1 MNKELHCLI
10 FSENL
15 DQIALIDHKF
25 IPPFIDNTKP
35 YKYLTEENRQNNQN
49 AYSFLRTALDIRPHE
64 ILYSREVMTITTEE
78 KHISIYS
85 FVVEGTLQDIERS
98 PNMPLWIIETK
109 NINRYLNSQ
118 FDHHEMYS
126 RMIDAVNITLENF
139 PKEIN
144 ELVS

>member
-15 DQIALIDHKF
+15 DQIALMDHKF

-35 YKYLTEENRQNNQN
+35 YKYLTEENRQNTQDAFN
-49 AYSFLRTALDIRPHE
+49 FLRTVLDIRPHE
-64 ILYSREVMTITTEE
+64 ILYYKEVMKVTTG

-85 FVVEGTLQDIERS
+85 FVVEGTLQDVNRS
-98 PNMPLWIIETK
+98 PNIPLWVISIKEIKQHLIGGFT
-109 NINRYLNSQ
+109 S
-118 FDHHEMYS
+118 HEVYRSML
-126 RMIDAVNITLENF
+126 DALDITLRIF

-144 ELVS
+144 ELLS